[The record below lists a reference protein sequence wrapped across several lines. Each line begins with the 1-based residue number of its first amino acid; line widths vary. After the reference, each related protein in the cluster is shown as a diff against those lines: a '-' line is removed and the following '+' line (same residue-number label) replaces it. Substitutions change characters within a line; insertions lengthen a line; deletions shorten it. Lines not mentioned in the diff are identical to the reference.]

1 MENMNTDEQKKY
13 FKEWLK
19 LKNLSEAT
27 ILSYSE
33 SVLEKINEVIISSN
47 EDKVKSLNRNM
58 YAYTDLKSYEKFY
71 TILKSDPN
79 FDIVNRTGQAQANW
93 LKTPLNH
100 YRKFLLEQES
110 KVSNFT
116 WIPFYKEFANKLLE

>member
-58 YAYTDLKSYEKFY
+58 YAYTDLKNYEKFY
-71 TILKSDPN
+71 TI
-79 FDIVNRTGQAQANW
+79 
-93 LKTPLNH
+93 
-100 YRKFLLEQES
+100 
-110 KVSNFT
+110 
-116 WIPFYKEFANKLLE
+116 